1 MKRLTRPGLAKIS
14 TAILA
19 TTAIFAVT
27 NLSACAPQA
36 QPKLVNGLDPEVER
50 KADFY
55 SEDPSPEFQDP
66 IRTKLGSF
74 FLVEH
79 FTVKTSPSMEQAI
92 RAHQPGGVVFWNP
105 DNASSETI
113 RSVIKNYAQI
123 SKEAGNLPILFSAD
137 YEGGLLTLAASGR
150 SVQGI
155 QRFKKGF
162 TPLAHPIWLGKSL
175 LKEHTDELCRLHAR
189 IMARELKSVGINY
202 PLTVTSDLATAKLFF
217 NRGISTN
224 PEEITTCMNAMMEVF
239 AKEKDI
245 IFVTKHFPGLGQTV
259 GDTHEKVGV
268 SRATTKE
275 ETIQHVLPFRNV
287 IKTVNQNKTWKQYSI
302 MSSHALFPFLDPDNI
317 TTESPKILKGLLRT
331 QLNFQGLLVSDAMWM
346 GDYGKLPIDRLMVT
360 YLKAFNSGLD
370 MLMVP
375 GSKFAPAL
383 TFFRAV
389 YDNTATDEQK
399 ALITEMMNKPYEE
412 VRTLYLTRV
421 KESLKNID
429 RVRATLP
436 SATETLTGDTPEPS
450 TLTTKDRARYYEL
463 LSQLDEKWPPL
474 LPVQTAPAP

>member
-1 MKRLTRPGLAKIS
+1 MKVLTNSSVAKIS
-14 TAILA
+14 TAM
-19 TTAIFAVT
+19 FALFLT
-27 NLSACAPQA
+27 ACAPQVH
-36 QPKLVNGLDPEVER
+36 PRLVNGLDPNVER

-55 SEDPSPEFQDP
+55 SQDPSPEFQDP
-66 IRTKLGSF
+66 IRAKLGSF

-79 FTVKTSPSMEQAI
+79 FAVKTSASMEQAI
-92 RAHQPGGVVFWNP
+92 RAHQPGGIVFWNP
-105 DNASSETI
+105 DNASADTI
-113 RSVIKNYAQI
+113 RSVIKHYAQL
-123 SKEAGNLPILFSAD
+123 SKDAGHLPILFSAD

-150 SVQGI
+150 TVQGI

-175 LKEHTDELCRLHAR
+175 VKEQTDELCRLHAK
-189 IMARELKSVGINY
+189 IMAKELKSVGINY

-217 NRGISTN
+217 NRGISTS
-224 PEEITTCMNAMMEVF
+224 PTEVTKCMTAMMDIF
-239 AKEKDI
+239 AKEQDI

-275 ETIQHVLPFRNV
+275 ETIQHVLPFRDV

-302 MSSHALFPFLDPDNI
+302 MSSHALFPLLDPDNI
-317 TTESPKILKGLLRT
+317 TTESPKILQGLLRN

-346 GDYGKLPIDRLMVT
+346 GDYGKLPQDRLMVT

-375 GSKFAPAL
+375 GSKFAPAI
-383 TFFRAV
+383 TYFRNL
-389 YDNTATDEQK
+389 YDNTITDEQK
-399 ALITEMMNKPYEE
+399 ALITEMTNKPYDEI
-412 VRTLYLTRV
+412 RTQFLARV

-429 RVRATLP
+429 RVRGLLP
-436 SATETLTGDTPEPS
+436 SAVEALANEERDPS

-463 LSQLDEKWPPL
+463 LGQLDEKWPPF
-474 LPVQTAPAP
+474 LPVLTAPAP